1 MAQFLQ
7 SEVRLI
13 HSIETTK
20 PTDSET
26 PTDAKGIDDENGT
39 PLDKA
44 KKKEDGSK
52 ILGMLGRASVVRR
65 MANMALSAG
74 ESLINREFDKA
85 IFAQSFSGN
94 TRGAEKIQ
102 NFKTEIN
109 SYTNVAK
116 SGVGAVV
123 TTVALK
129 NPIIAITYFAG
140 EMLKIAQNYAN
151 YQVQLSQYN
160 DKRNLDI
167 FLSEKRKDR
176 LYFNSYN
183 RRTN

>member
-13 HSIETTK
+13 HSIEATK

-26 PTDAKGIDDENGT
+26 PTDAKGIDDEEGT

-44 KKKEDGSK
+44 AKKEEGK
-52 ILGMLGRASVVRR
+52 LGAMLGRASVVRR
-65 MANMALSAG
+65 MANMTLAAG
-74 ESLINREFDKA
+74 ESVINREFDKA
-85 IFAQSFSGN
+85 IFAQTFSGN

-102 NFKTEIN
+102 NKKTEIN

-129 NPIIAITYFAG
+129 NPAIAIIYAVN
-140 EMLKIAQNYAN
+140 EVLKIGQNFAN
-151 YQVQLSQYN
+151 FQLQTAQYN
-160 DKRNLDI
+160 EKRNLDL
-167 FLSEKRKDR
+167 FLSEKRRDR
-176 LYFNSYN
+176 IYFNSYN
-183 RRTN
+183 RRRN

>member
-44 KKKEDGSK
+44 KKKEDGNK
-52 ILGMLGRASVVRR
+52 VLGMLGRASVQRR
-65 MANMALSAG
+65 MWNMALSAG
-74 ESLINREFDKA
+74 ESMINRYFDKA

-102 NFKTEIN
+102 NFKTELN

-116 SGVGAVV
+116 SGIGAVI

-129 NPIIAITYFAG
+129 NPAIAIIYAVN
-140 EMLKIAQNYAN
+140 EVLKIGQNFAN

-183 RRTN
+183 RRRN